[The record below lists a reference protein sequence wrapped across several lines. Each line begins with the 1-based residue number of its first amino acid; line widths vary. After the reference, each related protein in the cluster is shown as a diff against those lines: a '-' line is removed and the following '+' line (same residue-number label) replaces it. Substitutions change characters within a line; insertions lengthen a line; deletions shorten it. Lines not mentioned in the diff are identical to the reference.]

1 MRNNNVYIENTR
13 FIFDTNFAGDP
24 NRDKYGSD
32 ARKANLVI
40 PDISIAR
47 QLIDEGYNVKMTK
60 PRDDDDDEFIP
71 TYYIS
76 IKLSYR
82 DRNGELKRW
91 PPKVIFIEDDFVTE
105 LTEETVDRIDYAW
118 VERVNVVLNKYESDR
133 GKSLYVKTLEVF
145 QRSDD
150 DPILARY
157 RNRECEMHDDSDDV
171 NFNPENEEYEPLPF

>member
-1 MRNNNVYIENTR
+1 MRNNNVYIEGTR

-40 PDISIAR
+40 PDISVAR

-60 PRDDDDDEFIP
+60 PREGEEEGFVP
-71 TYYIS
+71 CYYIS

-91 PPKVIFIEDDFVTE
+91 PPKVLFIEDDFVTE
-105 LTEETVDRIDYAW
+105 LDEETVSRIDYAR
-118 VERVNVVLNKYESDR
+118 VESVNVVLNKYESER
-133 GKSLYVKTLEVF
+133 GKSLYVKTMEVF
-145 QRSDD
+145 QRFDD

-157 RNRECEMHDDSDDV
+157 RQREQPHDDSNDI
-171 NFNPENEEYEPLPF
+171 NFNPENEDDCPF